1 MPCQLATF
9 FEENFSSLALV
20 FSQDKENG
28 KKENTNLL
36 NLFLYNSKIMMII
49 KNEKKKTMLAVVI
62 GGGGDYPHIY
72 YNANTSSHFYFLIFF
87 SPGLG

>member
-49 KNEKKKTMLAVVI
+49 KNEKKNYASCGDY
-62 GGGGDYPHIY
+62 GGG
-72 YNANTSSHFYFLIFF
+72 
-87 SPGLG
+87 

>member
-20 FSQDKENG
+20 FSQEKENG

-49 KNEKKKTMLAVVI
+49 KNEKNYSSCGDW
-62 GGGGDYPHIY
+62 GGGVII
-72 YNANTSSHFYFLIFF
+72 LI
-87 SPGLG
+87 L

>member
-28 KKENTNLL
+28 KKENTNLW

-49 KNEKKKTMLAVVI
+49 KNEKKKLC
-62 GGGGDYPHIY
+62 
-72 YNANTSSHFYFLIFF
+72 
-87 SPGLG
+87 

>member
-62 GGGGDYPHIY
+62 RGGVIILIYIIMRTLVHI
-72 YNANTSSHFYFLIFF
+72 FIF
-87 SPGLG
+87 